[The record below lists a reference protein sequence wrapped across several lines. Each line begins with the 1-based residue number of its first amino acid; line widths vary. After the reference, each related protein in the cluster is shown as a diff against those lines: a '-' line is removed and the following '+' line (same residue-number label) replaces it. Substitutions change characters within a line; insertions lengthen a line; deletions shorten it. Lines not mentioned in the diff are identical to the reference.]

1 MYFLP
6 WFCSLTLSSYFNL
19 NTLYIFS
26 CYFSFS
32 VRLHFLIN
40 SSNSYNKS
48 CWYGLFSYLL
58 CTIRM
63 TWKKIPNMFFCWLV
77 LWNKVKISSYITWV
91 YAALWTNEMVH
102 NVYFLVRSH
111 SLYNMEMQSELS
123 RRKKPKISL
132 FWTQFNKL
140 YILWFRI

>member
-1 MYFLP
+1 MSLKRNRMDIRVFKL
-6 WFCSLTLSSYFNL
+6 FCIFYLGFVHWPFPPTSIWI
-19 NTLYIFS
+19 LYIFS
-26 CYFSFS
+26 LVILVFLLGFI
-32 VRLHFLIN
+32 FLIN

-77 LWNKVKISSYITWV
+77 LWNKVKISLYITWV

-111 SLYNMEMQSELS
+111 SLYNMEMQNELS
-123 RRKKPKISL
+123 RRKK
-132 FWTQFNKL
+132 T
-140 YILWFRI
+140 